1 MDELP
6 QQNVELSFSND
17 SQESLDLL
25 KKKLVE
31 ALALRIHDRKKSFG
45 AQVDATN
52 SVLCAILP
60 QTEEGNIGIH
70 IVMSIKK

>member
-6 QQNVELSFSND
+6 QQNVELSFSNG

-31 ALALRIHDRKKSFG
+31 ALTLRIHD
-45 AQVDATN
+45 
-52 SVLCAILP
+52 
-60 QTEEGNIGIH
+60 
-70 IVMSIKK
+70 